1 MNRLC
6 VGLWPM
12 LLALILPPTVPVA
25 AGGPRSGGIFPRAL
39 PNRGLVALA
48 TNSGAGYAV
57 AVGNCGARDCA
68 MTLDTRTGA
77 MLRSVALPAGA
88 FYGGGDGCPG
98 PPTRLVLDASRQQA
112 IITTYD
118 PLACGD
124 VVGYVSIVDTRRGRV
139 RRVITPWSLWRPL
152 ARSGPHVPPPSV
164 PGGVAVAEH
173 LGRLFILNG
182 PQNGPTLNG
191 GSITLVDL
199 TTAAVVRDVPL
210 PPREVGPYI
219 VAVDEGAGRLYF
231 VTYPVDVFRAINGPA
246 HLHVLDARN
255 GRDLGITTLSA
266 VYSWPV
272 LASPTGPLILL
283 GTGPKLSSP
292 GYVRG
297 LDSAGR
303 TQGAT
308 TSVGAWPETVLGD
321 PLTGHAFAL
330 STGYSDG
337 LEKDGVIK
345 VPGSVTMLD
354 LPSLAM
360 RRTITVDA
368 LLMGGVLDAQR
379 NHLFVVTAHTPGPTG
394 KTGGPDRVV
403 MLDTLSGA
411 VLRTLPLPS
420 NPVALA
426 LDHRHARLFVVS
438 RGPLGSEHVDGWPP
452 LGYGSVSV
460 IDTRTGALQQTI
472 RVGVDPFLLALDEQ
486 ASRLFVATRG
496 GTLPQPPVP
505 GSPQRIIPGTLT
517 LLNTAAP

>member
-12 LLALILPPTVPVA
+12 LLALILPATAATGTVA
-25 AGGPRSGGIFPRAL
+25 LSSGGIFLRAL
-39 PNRGLVALA
+39 PDLGLVALA
-48 TNSGAGYAV
+48 TNSAAGYTV

-68 MTLDTRTGA
+68 MTLDTHTGA

-88 FYGGGDGCPG
+88 FGGMGDGCPG

-118 PLACGD
+118 SFACGD
-124 VVGYVSIVDTRRGRV
+124 VVGYVSIVDPRRGRV
-139 RRVITPWSLWRPL
+139 RRVITPWTLWRPL
-152 ARSGPHVPPPSV
+152 ARSGPHVPPPSA

-199 TTAAVVRDVPL
+199 TTAAVRDVPL
-210 PPREVGPYI
+210 PPREVGPSI
-219 VAVDEGAGRLYF
+219 IAVDEGAGRLYF

-246 HLHVLDARN
+246 HLHVLDTRN
-255 GRDLGITTLSA
+255 GRDLGITTLPA

-283 GTGPKLSSP
+283 GRGARLPSL

-297 LDSAGR
+297 LDTAGR
-303 TQGAT
+303 TQGAA
-308 TSVGAWPETVLGD
+308 TSVGAWPRTVLDD
-321 PLTGHAFAL
+321 PLTGHAFVL

-354 LPSLAM
+354 LPSLAV

-472 RVGVDPFLLALDEQ
+472 RVGVDPFLLTLDEQ

-496 GTLPQPPVP
+496 GSLPQPPVP